1 MSFFDRLLLLTF
13 ATQLIIIPLN
23 LMVVLNL
30 PMYLIVNLN
39 EKEGFEIGPMPADQP
54 LSQPFF
60 SSTLSPEKG
69 PGAPQIT
76 CTSLQGRS
84 GKFRCTVLNAI
95 CAKRTLLKA

>member
-1 MSFFDRLLLLTF
+1 MSFFDRLSLLTF
-13 ATQLIIIPLN
+13 ATQLIISGCIEFIYLVVYLN
-23 LMVVLNL
+23 Q
-30 PMYLIVNLN
+30 
-39 EKEGFEIGPMPADQP
+39 KEGFEIGPMPADLP